1 MIYPIIPHK
10 PIQIESTLF
19 LSRVSIWPPSGFGI
33 VISVAVVV
41 EFAFFVP
48 VFGAKTKFVGIGVAA
63 DTGNSVTEGV
73 VLVVGCDGSALVKDF
88 CDIAVGIASVVIEAC
103 VLPGVLGC

>member
-1 MIYPIIPHK
+1 MIHPIIPLQTHTDWIH
-10 PIQIESTLF
+10 PVPQLALF
-19 LSRVSIWPPSGFGI
+19 ATVCFWI

-63 DTGNSVTEGV
+63 DTGNGVTEGV
-73 VLVVGCDGSALVKDF
+73 VLVVGCDGTALVKDF
-88 CDIAVGIASVVIEAC
+88 CDIAVGIA
-103 VLPGVLGC
+103 